1 MRTLVLHFHE
11 LWLKGGNRNF
21 FLGKLLAAVR
31 QSLEP
36 LPARARILHSRI
48 LVDLED
54 AGAAETAVERL
65 KRVFGVAYYAEA
77 RRVDANPEAVCATAW
92 EEVAGRAFES
102 FAVRVKRGDKSFPL
116 HTSELERLVGQHLL
130 DHLRAAGHPGA
141 RVNLGHPGLTCFVE
155 ITRGSALVYSAKL
168 PGPGGMP
175 ANTAGRLVCLLSGG
189 YDSAVAAYKMMKRG
203 VHVVFAHFHALPA
216 KPGESSAP
224 VVEELVRLLTP
235 YQLTARLYLVAFEP
249 IQRQIVAAAPEPY
262 RILLYRRMMLRIAER
277 LARREHALGTITGDS
292 VAQVASQ
299 TLHNL
304 NAVDRAAVLPVYRPL
319 VGDDKLEILQVA
331 QRLGSYA
338 ISSEPFQ
345 DCCPLFLPRA
355 PALHARPEELDR
367 AEASLDIPALVQQ
380 GVEAARLEKFE
391 FRGGEVRPVPAKSEP
406 VGLEPAQLKG
416 PPPVC

>member
-1 MRTLVLHFHE
+1 MARTLVLHFHE

-21 FLGKLLAAVR
+21 FLGKLLMAVR

-36 LPARARILHSRI
+36 LPCRARIAHSRI
-48 LVDLED
+48 LVDLARD
-54 AGAAETAVERL
+54 AAVETAVERL
-65 KRVFGVAYYAEA
+65 KRVFGIVYYAVA
-77 RRVDANPEAVCATAW
+77 RRVNADPQQICATAW

-102 FAVRVKRGDKSFPL
+102 FAVRAKRGEHTFPL
-116 HTSELERLVGQHLL
+116 RSNELERLVGQHLL
-130 DHLRAAGHPGA
+130 DSLRAAGHPGA
-141 RVNLGHPGLTCFVE
+141 RVNLSHPGLTCFVE
-155 ITRGSALVYSAKL
+155 ISSAGALVYSTKL
-168 PGPGGMP
+168 AGPGGMP

-203 VHVVFAHFHALPA
+203 VHVVFAHFHALPS

-224 VVEELVRLLTP
+224 VVQELVRLLAP
-235 YQLTARLYLVAFEP
+235 YQFTARLYLIPFEP

-292 VAQVASQ
+292 VGQVASQ

-304 NAVDRAAVLPVYRPL
+304 NAVDRAATLPVYRPL
-319 VGDDKLEILQVA
+319 VGDDKLEILEVA

-355 PALHARPEELDR
+355 PVLHARPEELDR
-367 AEASLDIPALVQQ
+367 AESSLDVPALVQQ
-380 GVEAARLEKFE
+380 AVETAQLEKYE
-391 FRGGEVRPVPAKSEP
+391 FRGGEVRLVPAKSEP
-406 VGLEPAQLKG
+406 LRVEPAHEEQRT
-416 PPPVC
+416 

>member
-1 MRTLVLHFHE
+1 MTRTLVLHFHE

-31 QSLEP
+31 QSLDP
-36 LPARARILHSRI
+36 LPHHARIAHSRI
-48 LVDLED
+48 LVDLLED
-54 AGAAETAVERL
+54 APVEIAVARL
-65 KRVFGVAYYAEA
+65 GRVFGLVYFAVA
-77 RRVDANPEAVCATAW
+77 RRVEADPEPICAAAW
-92 EEVAGRAFES
+92 EEVGGRGFES
-102 FAVRVKRGDKSFPL
+102 FAVRVKRADKSFPL
-116 HTSELERLVGQHLL
+116 GTSEMERLVGQYLL
-130 DHLRAAGHPGA
+130 DRLRAAGHPGA
-141 RVNLGHPGLTCFVE
+141 RVNLSRPGLTCFVE
-155 ITRGSALVYSAKL
+155 ITAASALVYSEKL

-203 VHVVFAHFHALPA
+203 VHVVFAHFHALPSR
-216 KPGESSAP
+216 PGESSAP
-224 VVEELVRLLTP
+224 VVQELVRLLAP
-235 YQLTARLYLVAFEP
+235 YQFTARLYLVPFEP
-249 IQRQIVAAAPEPY
+249 IQRQIVTAAPEPY

-277 LARREHALGTITGDS
+277 VARREHALGLITGDS

-304 NAVDRAAVLPVYRPL
+304 HAVDRAATLPVYRPL
-319 VGDDKLEILQVA
+319 IGEDKLEILQVA

-367 AEASLDIPALVQQ
+367 AEAALDVPALVEQ
-380 GVEAARLEKFE
+380 GASAARLEKYE
-391 FRGGEVRPVPAKSEP
+391 FRSGEVRALQAVSLN
-406 VGLEPAQLKG
+406 G
-416 PPPVC
+416 